1 LRLFFDADLRVVQC
15 ASLLIWKRF
24 MSDFVAVADVDKLS
38 IGKAMRVECQGKN
51 ILIANV
57 EGVLHAVDDTC
68 THEDS
73 SLSLGCL
80 KGDLIH
86 CTLHGSRFSVRTG
99 EPMEEPATESLQVYA
114 VKVEGAKIM
123 LDPQA
128 N

>member
-1 LRLFFDADLRVVQC
+1 
-15 ASLLIWKRF
+15 
-24 MSDFVAVADVDKLS
+24 MSSFVAVADVDRLS
-38 IGKAMRVECQGKN
+38 VGKTMRVECQGRK

-80 KGDLIH
+80 KGELIH

-99 EPMEEPATESLQVYA
+99 EPMEEPATESLRVYA
-114 VKVEGAKIM
+114 VKVDAGKI
-123 LDPQA
+123 LLAPEA
-128 N
+128 

>member
-1 LRLFFDADLRVVQC
+1 
-15 ASLLIWKRF
+15 
-24 MSDFVAVADVDKLS
+24 MNHFVAVADVDKLP
-38 IGKAMRVECQGKN
+38 IGKTMRVECQGRK

-80 KGDLIH
+80 KGGLIH
-86 CTLHGSRFSVRTG
+86 CTLHGSRFSGCTG
-99 EPMEEPATESLQVYA
+99 EPMEEPATEALQVYA

-123 LDPQA
+123 LNPQVS
-128 N
+128 